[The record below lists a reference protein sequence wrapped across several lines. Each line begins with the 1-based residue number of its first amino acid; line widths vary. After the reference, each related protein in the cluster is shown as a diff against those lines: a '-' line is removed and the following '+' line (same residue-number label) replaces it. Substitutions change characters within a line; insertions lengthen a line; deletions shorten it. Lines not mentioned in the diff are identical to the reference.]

1 MHFKRTK
8 GQYRETD
15 RVTRFK
21 LIKSGKHWLRAATS
35 YFGLFRVLKG
45 GVDKASVRV
54 PQLEENAP
62 SSVKEHLLKGL
73 LTTGALLTGAATTYR
88 VQADESNDASAL
100 ERAVSPATDVLA
112 ASDSA
117 VLGHSTESS
126 QTQSQTEAASASIS
140 ESASVEASVSHSL
153 SVSTSASE
161 SASTSASESASTSA
175 SESAS
180 TSASQS
186 ASTSA
191 SESASSS
198 TSKSTQA
205 SASHQGSQSLTS
217 EASST
222 GSEVGVHAEEVS
234 SSTVAGLA
242 SGETPA
248 LSPQVSSLTSEVTET
263 ATTAVAA
270 TTFETDKKRQEQEA
284 KLKSLSN
291 EINAYMARLVDVEGA
306 DSAHL
311 QGQAM
316 IQRVEAALSD
326 DQTDLTSLITEATR
340 TRNTVVNTVL
350 RAYSG
355 LRDSRNGRA
364 LQTGSG
370 FRAATNI
377 GNATYTPK
385 AALHVTPEDQE
396 EYFETKGTASLNNG
410 VVTLTNTKSQA
421 GSYTLKNKIDM
432 NESFVLKGKIN
443 LGDAYEGNSSAG
455 HTGGDGI
462 GTIFST
468 GAVGE
473 LGTNGSG
480 ASLGMGGTNLKY
492 SFGFKLDTYHNTSNP
507 AASAFAFADPSNVR
521 GGGAFGGWVQSEGSG
536 KVRTYDAKKLTVN
549 PTNNTLQD
557 YTVTYNGKTKEMT
570 VTYAGQTFT
579 KNVSTWLSQSRTTT
593 RQSAGNE
600 ELAFALFASTG
611 GAWNLQQFQLE
622 SFDYTTGGSYI
633 TIKYVDDITGAELK
647 PSKTIS
653 GLGGNVQDLT
663 SYLDIPGYKVQRNNA
678 NTYNLYRGGNKIE
691 FKQGKVTVTYTY
703 SPTVEKKVDRI
714 YTYVGENAS
723 DLTVAQNFVK
733 TQTGVTLPSD
743 TKYEFVSGFDT
754 TDQGDKQAT
763 VKVTMPNGYVQ
774 TVDIPYTV
782 YPSLSAKSPIY
793 DFKGESLTNGSAS
806 GGGYYNYLTKLGTG
820 GWYPSGM
827 SWGLYDGATKID
839 DINTN
844 TVGYKDYTLKAV
856 FPKGRYGET
865 ESSKLL
871 TVSSTFRHIVY
882 DLVANPTPSPTR
894 SWTFT
899 QGDNV
904 TINAISAVQYASGSN
919 AITPVANDTFTW
931 KNNDAPSM
939 DQIGKFT
946 KTVVVKTGEDG
957 AGHRATKEI
966 NVVVTVNPKEATI
979 TTDLTGKAGMKNQ
992 QIAVTAS
999 PGATVTLSNSAG
1011 RAIGTAVADA
1021 SGNATVTVTTA
1032 LPYGNIQASTS
1043 KTGPT
1048 ETGGTATYTA
1058 SGNSKLATYA
1068 APKAKVDKIYALYR
1082 ESSPELSIPSNFVKL
1097 ANDLALPSGS
1107 SARWKTSKDLIN
1119 TNTVGDRVAEVI
1131 VQLPGDPQ
1139 TYTVSVPYTILPTI
1153 EAKSPIYDLKSEG
1166 LHNGTDESDYIKSD
1180 TTDVSYTTKWTDAS
1194 GVSSTTIPL
1203 TVDNTGTFT
1212 YAIKRIYDVGRY
1224 GATTD
1229 TSKLLTTSTTLEH
1242 RVIEV
1247 TIKHKVFHQNVED
1260 ENYRIS
1266 KDPTSWVTITGNPN
1280 FIGEFRDGLG
1290 PDITTAGKATLDI
1303 AYTIT
1308 DDKSDIPLTIPIT
1321 AEYTVIP
1328 TPVISEDSVTETG
1341 GLPGKSIQV
1350 TNVLPGSTVTLT
1362 LNGHQ
1367 FTKEAGASDESVTFT
1382 AQDLKQA
1389 YDDNNGLLPVGT
1401 VTATSTFEGETSE
1414 KATATITAE
1423 KVKPTVEY
1431 KVKVNGKDP
1440 QIGINGD
1447 YVFYA
1452 GDVIQVTVTGKD
1464 NSGKL
1469 ATLRVTGNATV
1480 LSDFFQGNTNWGT
1493 GAIPNIINTVM
1504 SDDQTTFT
1512 FTVVPKSD
1520 LIWGAGN
1527 RWGRRV
1533 EAVDLSGNRTLSDEF
1548 GVRQGQLKD
1557 LFNKPSITVTQVKDI
1572 DHLTEIDKAK
1582 VREEIMKAHDR
1593 VIANGRDRIA
1603 SIEISNDGVATV
1615 YYKDFDKNQTNQS
1628 QYPLTTYTQSETV
1641 SDTVYKSES
1650 TSTSVSVSASSSAS
1664 ESASTSASQ
1673 SASTS
1678 ALESAS
1684 VSASTSASESAS
1696 TSASQSASTSAS
1708 ESASTS
1714 ASQSASTSASES
1726 ASTSASQ
1733 SASTSASESASTS
1746 ASQSASTSASESAS
1760 TSASQSA
1767 STSASESASTSAS
1780 QSASTS
1786 ASESASTSASQSAS
1800 TSASESASTSAS
1812 QSASTSA
1819 SESASTSASQSAS
1832 TSASES
1838 ASTSASQSA
1847 STSASESASTSASQ
1861 SASTS
1866 ASESASTSA
1875 SQSASTSA
1883 SESAST
1889 SASQSASTSAS
1900 ESASTSASQSA
1911 STSASESAST
1921 SVSQSASTSA
1931 SESAST
1937 SASQSASTSA
1947 SESASTSASQS
1958 AST

>member
-1 MHFKRTK
+1 MSSSKATGHAS
-8 GQYRETD
+8 ETSSSH
-15 RVTRFK
+15 VT
-21 LIKSGKHWLRAATS
+21 ATS
-35 YFGLFRVLKG
+35 QTGPESGTGSMRSEGLDTNETSHSSDLTTR
-45 GVDKASVRV
+45 ASVPTV
-54 PQLEENAP
+54 SAQ
-62 SSVKEHLLKGL
+62 
-73 LTTGALLTGAATTYR
+73 AA
-88 VQADESNDASAL
+88 
-100 ERAVSPATDVLA
+100 
-112 ASDSA
+112 
-117 VLGHSTESS
+117 
-126 QTQSQTEAASASIS
+126 
-140 ESASVEASVSHSL
+140 
-153 SVSTSASE
+153 
-161 SASTSASESASTSA
+161 
-175 SESAS
+175 
-180 TSASQS
+180 
-186 ASTSA
+186 
-191 SESASSS
+191 
-198 TSKSTQA
+198 
-205 SASHQGSQSLTS
+205 
-217 EASST
+217 
-222 GSEVGVHAEEVS
+222 EV
-234 SSTVAGLA
+234 
-242 SGETPA
+242 
-248 LSPQVSSLTSEVTET
+248 TSEVT
-263 ATTAVAA
+263 AVANTA
-270 TTFETDKKRQEQEA
+270 LAVSIEADKKRQEQEA
-284 KLKSLSN
+284 KLNSLST
-291 EINAYMARLVDVEGA
+291 EIGTYLGRLGNREGA
-306 DSAHL
+306 ESAL
-311 QGQAM
+311 LKGKTTIEA
-316 IQRVEAALSD
+316 IQNAL
-326 DQTDLTSLITEATR
+326 TDPNADLNALISEATR

-350 RAYSG
+350 RANSG

-364 LQTGSG
+364 LPTGTG

-396 EYFETKGTASLNNG
+396 DYFETKGTASLNNG
-410 VVTLTNTKSQA
+410 VVTLTNTTSQA

-443 LGDAYEGNSSAG
+443 LGDAYEGNTPV
-455 HTGGDGI
+455 HEGGDGI
-462 GTIFST
+462 AAIFST
-468 GAVGE
+468 AGIGVIGNA
-473 LGTNGSG
+473 G
-480 ASLGMGGTNLKY
+480 ASLGMGGNNLKS
-492 SFGFKLDTYHNTSNP
+492 SFGFKLDTFHNTSTP
-507 AASAFAFADPSNVR
+507 KAVQMAEKDPYRLR
-521 GGGAFGGWVQSEGSG
+521 GGGAFGGWIQNVNGRVNTEDS
-536 KVRTYDAKKLTVN
+536 TAKKLTVN
-549 PTNNTLQD
+549 PTSNTLED
-557 YTVTYNGKTKEMT
+557 YTVTYNGKTKDMT
-570 VTYAGQTFT
+570 VTYAGQSFT
-579 KNVSTWLSQSRTTT
+579 KNIATWLGAT
-593 RQSAGNE
+593 RAVTHQSAGNE

-691 FKQGKVTVTYTY
+691 FKKGKVTVTYTY

-743 TKYEFVSGFDT
+743 TKYEFLTPFDT
-754 TDQGDKQAT
+754 SDQGDKQAT

-793 DFKGESLTNGSAS
+793 DFKGQSLTNGSAS
-806 GGGYYNYLTKLGTG
+806 GGGYYSYLTKLGTG

-827 SWGLYDGATKID
+827 SWGLYDGVTKID
-839 DINTN
+839 NINTD

-894 SWTFT
+894 SWIFT

-946 KTVVVKTGEDG
+946 KTVIVKTGEDG

-966 NVVVTVNPKEATI
+966 DVVVTVNPKVATI

-1107 SARWKTSKDLIN
+1107 SVRWKTSKDLIN
-1119 TNTVGDRVAEVI
+1119 THTVGDRVAEVT
-1131 VQLPGDPQ
+1131 VQLPGDSQ

-1153 EAKSPIYDLKSEG
+1153 EAKSPIYDLKGQG

-1247 TIKHKVFHQNVED
+1247 TTKHKVFHQNVED
-1260 ENYRIS
+1260 ENYRTS
-1266 KDPTSWVTITGNPN
+1266 KDPASWVTITGNPK

-1328 TPVISEDSVTETG
+1328 TPVISEESVTETG

-1350 TNVLPGSTVTLT
+1350 TNVLPSSTVTLT

-1423 KVKPTVEY
+1423 TVKPTVEY

-1533 EAVDLSGNRTLSDEF
+1533 EAVDLSGNKTLSDEF

-1572 DHLTEIDKAK
+1572 GHLTETDKAK

-1650 TSTSVSVSASSSAS
+1650 TSTSTSAS
-1664 ESASTSASQ
+1664 ESASTSAR
-1673 SASTS
+1673 
-1678 ALESAS
+1678 ESES
-1684 VSASTSASESAS
+1684 VSTSASESAS
-1696 TSASQSASTSAS
+1696 TSASQSALTSAS
-1708 ESASTS
+1708 ESA
-1714 ASQSASTSASES
+1714 
-1726 ASTSASQ
+1726 
-1733 SASTSASESASTS
+1733 
-1746 ASQSASTSASESAS
+1746 
-1760 TSASQSA
+1760 
-1767 STSASESASTSAS
+1767 
-1780 QSASTS
+1780 
-1786 ASESASTSASQSAS
+1786 
-1800 TSASESASTSAS
+1800 
-1812 QSASTSA
+1812 
-1819 SESASTSASQSAS
+1819 
-1832 TSASES
+1832 
-1838 ASTSASQSA
+1838 
-1847 STSASESASTSASQ
+1847 
-1861 SASTS
+1861 
-1866 ASESASTSA
+1866 
-1875 SQSASTSA
+1875 
-1883 SESAST
+1883 
-1889 SASQSASTSAS
+1889 
-1900 ESASTSASQSA
+1900 
-1911 STSASESAST
+1911 
-1921 SVSQSASTSA
+1921 
-1931 SESAST
+1931 
-1937 SASQSASTSA
+1937 
-1947 SESASTSASQS
+1947 
-1958 AST
+1958 

>member
-1 MHFKRTK
+1 M
-8 GQYRETD
+8 
-15 RVTRFK
+15 
-21 LIKSGKHWLRAATS
+21 LRA
-35 YFGLFRVLKG
+35 
-45 GVDKASVRV
+45 
-54 PQLEENAP
+54 N
-62 SSVKEHLLKGL
+62 
-73 LTTGALLTGAATTYR
+73 
-88 VQADESNDASAL
+88 
-100 ERAVSPATDVLA
+100 
-112 ASDSA
+112 
-117 VLGHSTESS
+117 
-126 QTQSQTEAASASIS
+126 
-140 ESASVEASVSHSL
+140 
-153 SVSTSASE
+153 
-161 SASTSASESASTSA
+161 
-175 SESAS
+175 
-180 TSASQS
+180 
-186 ASTSA
+186 
-191 SESASSS
+191 
-198 TSKSTQA
+198 
-205 SASHQGSQSLTS
+205 
-217 EASST
+217 
-222 GSEVGVHAEEVS
+222 
-234 SSTVAGLA
+234 
-242 SGETPA
+242 
-248 LSPQVSSLTSEVTET
+248 
-263 ATTAVAA
+263 
-270 TTFETDKKRQEQEA
+270 
-284 KLKSLSN
+284 
-291 EINAYMARLVDVEGA
+291 
-306 DSAHL
+306 
-311 QGQAM
+311 
-316 IQRVEAALSD
+316 
-326 DQTDLTSLITEATR
+326 
-340 TRNTVVNTVL
+340 
-350 RAYSG
+350 SG

-364 LQTGSG
+364 LPTGTG

-396 EYFETKGTASLNNG
+396 DYFETKGTASLNNG

-507 AASAFAFADPSNVR
+507 AANAFAFADPSNVR

-536 KVRTYDAKKLTVN
+536 KVRTYDANKLTVN
-549 PTNNTLQD
+549 PTNNTLRD
-557 YTVTYNGKTKEMT
+557 YTVSYNGKTKEMT

-733 TQTGVTLPSD
+733 TQTGVTLPSN

-793 DFKGESLTNGSAS
+793 DFKGQSLTNGSAS

-820 GWYPSGM
+820 AWYPSGM
-827 SWGLYDGATKID
+827 SWGLYDGTTKID
-839 DINTN
+839 DINTD

-882 DLVANPTPSPTR
+882 DLVANPTPNPTR
-894 SWTFT
+894 SWVFT

-946 KTVVVKTGEDG
+946 KTVIVKTGEDG

-966 NVVVTVNPKEATI
+966 DVVVTVNPKVATI

-1068 APKAKVDKIYALYR
+1068 APKAKADRLYALHH
-1082 ESSPELSIPSNFVKL
+1082 EGSPELSIPSNFVKL

-1107 SARWKTSKDLIN
+1107 SVRWKTSKDLIN
-1119 TNTVGDRVAEVI
+1119 TNTVGDRVAEVT
-1131 VQLPGDPQ
+1131 VQLPGDSQ

-1153 EAKSPIYDLKSEG
+1153 EAKSPIYDLKGQG
-1166 LHNGTDESDYIKSD
+1166 LHNGKDESNYIKSD
-1180 TTDVSYTTKWTDAS
+1180 TTDVSYTTQWTDAS
-1194 GVSSTTIPL
+1194 GVSFTTIPL

-1242 RVIEV
+1242 RVIEL
-1247 TIKHKVFHQNVED
+1247 TTKHKVFHQNVED
-1260 ENYRIS
+1260 ENYRTS
-1266 KDPTSWVTITGNPN
+1266 KDPASWVTITGNPK

-1350 TNVLPGSTVTLT
+1350 TNVLPSSTVTLT

-1423 KVKPTVEY
+1423 TVKPTVEY

-1533 EAVDLSGNRTLSDEF
+1533 EAVDLSGNKTLSDEF

-1572 DHLTEIDKAK
+1572 GHLTETDKAK

-1650 TSTSVSVSASSSAS
+1650 TSTSTSASESASTSARESESVSTSASESASTSASQSAFTSASESASTSASMSALTSAS

-1673 SASTS
+1673 SAS
-1678 ALESAS
+1678 ESAS
-1684 VSASTSASESAS
+1684 TSASMSASTSASESASTSASMSASTSASESAS

-1714 ASQSASTSASES
+1714 ASMSASTSASESASTSASMSASTSASES

-1746 ASQSASTSASESAS
+1746 ASMSA
-1760 TSASQSA
+1760 
-1767 STSASESASTSAS
+1767 
-1780 QSASTS
+1780 
-1786 ASESASTSASQSAS
+1786 
-1800 TSASESASTSAS
+1800 
-1812 QSASTSA
+1812 
-1819 SESASTSASQSAS
+1819 
-1832 TSASES
+1832 
-1838 ASTSASQSA
+1838 
-1847 STSASESASTSASQ
+1847 
-1861 SASTS
+1861 
-1866 ASESASTSA
+1866 
-1875 SQSASTSA
+1875 
-1883 SESAST
+1883 
-1889 SASQSASTSAS
+1889 
-1900 ESASTSASQSA
+1900 
-1911 STSASESAST
+1911 
-1921 SVSQSASTSA
+1921 
-1931 SESAST
+1931 
-1937 SASQSASTSA
+1937 
-1947 SESASTSASQS
+1947 
-1958 AST
+1958 